1 MSESDD
7 FTKLDDLEFLA
18 ARRRV
23 RDALEAAPAG
33 KRSPELR
40 VRYKAMNEEFL
51 RRARLSWAAE
61 Q

>member
-23 RDALEAAPAG
+23 RDELDITPTG
-33 KRSPELR
+33 DPSP
-40 VRYKAMNEEFL
+40 
-51 RRARLSWAAE
+51 
-61 Q
+61 

>member
-23 RDALEAAPAG
+23 RDALCLEESLDLAA
-33 KRSPELR
+33 
-40 VRYKAMNEEFL
+40 RYQAMNEEFC
-51 RRARLSWAAE
+51 RRARIEWRGE
-61 Q
+61 E